1 MDAFRVQAVDPE
13 KRAVGR
19 LLRFALIGSVVLA
32 VILLLLLAVA
42 SANTELF
49 ESQYPMLLWLT
60 VGLAVGL
67 LLLVLELLRRL
78 VVRYRRGLFGTR
90 LMARMAVS
98 FTLMTVLPVAL
109 IYLVSVQ
116 FVGRSI
122 ESWFAVPVERGL
134 ESGLSLGRTALDSL
148 LADLSQKARSVA
160 VELSEAPRNEW
171 PETLNRLRDQL
182 GVADAMIASGSGR
195 IITTSGSRFSNLV
208 PDLPSPG
215 AMRQVRLTRQYAAV
229 EPVEG
234 DSTQLKMRVLVA
246 VETEAQLPDEHRYLQ
261 LLQPVPSALSE
272 NAEAVEQGR
281 RDFQQLSLSR
291 EGLARIFRITLTL
304 IFLLTVFSAV
314 AASFLLSGWLT
325 GPLSMLAA
333 GTRAVAEGDYRPV
346 KDYTGRD
353 ELGVLTQSFNV
364 MTRQLEDARMQVERN
379 QRELERVNA
388 RLESVLANLT
398 AGVLVLDS
406 DFRLTLANAGA
417 ERILGLSLLE
427 HLDKPIAEVPRLGAL
442 APWIRASFNEQAAA
456 GAASWQRQFV
466 LPALAPAASDAPRED
481 VPGEAPGAAQPVVSV
496 HPSAS
501 ASVHSDAG
509 AGVHTGA
516 SASKH
521 SAAGATVHSAA
532 SVPPLSPSAGAPG
545 AGGEQT
551 ILARGSILP
560 ERRVGYVIVFDDIS
574 EVISA
579 QRAVAWAEVARRLAH
594 EIKNPLTPI
603 QLAAERMQRKLS
615 DKLPH
620 ADAELLAKNSQTI
633 VNQVSALKLMVD
645 EFRDYAR
652 LPAAQLAPLDLNALI
667 DDVLRLYAAAG
678 GHVAIRP
685 HLAPALPQVLGDQT
699 QLRQVIH
706 NLIKNAVEATERVE
720 HPDVELLTEAL
731 VLPDGE
737 TAVRLLVRD
746 NGGGFSSTA
755 LSRVF
760 EPYVT
765 NKPRGTGLGLAIVKK
780 IVDEHGARIDVA
792 NWGESAAGKPLGAQ
806 ISVLFTKLAKN
817 EDNRRLV
824 ATLHE

>member
-1 MDAFRVQAVDPE
+1 MEAFHIHAADPE

-42 SANTELF
+42 SANTQLF

-67 LLLVLELLRRL
+67 FLLVLELLRRL
-78 VVRYRRGLFGTR
+78 VLRYRRGLFGTR
-90 LMARMAVS
+90 LMARMALS
-98 FTLMTVLPVAL
+98 FTLMTVIPVAL

-116 FVGRSI
+116 FIGRSV
-122 ESWFAVPVERGL
+122 ESWFAVPVERAL
-134 ESGLSLGRTALDSL
+134 ESGLNLGRTALDSL
-148 LADLSQKARSVA
+148 LTDLTQKARGMAS
-160 VELSEAPRNEW
+160 ELADTQEYEW
-171 PETLNRLRDQL
+171 PSALNRLRDQV
-182 GVADAMIASGSGR
+182 GVQDALIASGTGR
-195 IITTSGSRFSNLV
+195 IITTSGSRYGRLV
-208 PDLPSPG
+208 PDLPSSS
-215 AMRQVRLTRQYAAV
+215 ALRQARITRQYAAV
-229 EPVEG
+229 EPAEG
-234 DSTQLKMRVLVA
+234 EANALKLRVIVA
-246 VETEAQLPDEHRYLQ
+246 ISAASQRTDDNRYLQ
-261 LLQPVPSALSE
+261 LTQAVPSAMTD
-272 NAEAVEQGR
+272 NAEAVERGR

-291 EGLARIFRITLTL
+291 TGLKRIFSITLTL

-346 KDYTGRD
+346 KDYSGRD
-353 ELGVLTQSFNV
+353 ELGLLTQSFNV

-417 ERILGLSLLE
+417 ERILGLSLIE
-427 HLDKPIAEVPRLGAL
+427 HLDKAIAEVPRLA
-442 APWIRASFNEQAAA
+442 AVAAQIRTAFNEQAAA

-466 LPALAPAASDAPRED
+466 LPRLALSGEPIAEPAGDAASP
-481 VPGEAPGAAQPVVSV
+481 
-496 HPSAS
+496 
-501 ASVHSDAG
+501 
-509 AGVHTGA
+509 TG
-516 SASKH
+516 STGS
-521 SAAGATVHSAA
+521 TSAA
-532 SVPPLSPSAGAPG
+532 SAFRAFRAFDAFGAGGAPG
-545 AGGEQT
+545 EPGSGAEQT

-560 ERRVGYVIVFDDIS
+560 ERRVGYVIVFDDIT

-603 QLAAERMQRKLS
+603 QLAAERMQRKLA
-615 DKLPH
+615 DKLP
-620 ADAELLAKNSQTI
+620 APDAELLAKNSQTI

-652 LPAAQLAPLDLNALI
+652 LPAAQLAPLDLNALA
-667 DDVLRLYAAAG
+667 DDVLRLYSAAG
-678 GHVAIRP
+678 GRFAIHARLEP
-685 HLAPALPQVLGDQT
+685 GLPLVMGDRT
-699 QLRQVIH
+699 QLRQLIH
-706 NLIKNAVEATERVE
+706 NLVKNAVEATERVE
-720 HPDVELLTEAL
+720 HPEIEVLTEAL
-731 VLPDGE
+731 ALPDGGG
-737 TAVRLLVRD
+737 AVRVMVRD
-746 NGGGFSSTA
+746 NGGGFA
-755 LSRVF
+755 PAVLARAF

-780 IVDEHGARIDVA
+780 IIDEHGARIDVS
-792 NWGESAAGKPLGAQ
+792 NWGDASGRPVGAQ
-806 ISVLFTKLAKN
+806 ISALFTKLAKS
-817 EDNRRLV
+817 EENRRLI
-824 ATLHE
+824 ATDS

>member
-1 MDAFRVQAVDPE
+1 MEAFRVQAVDPE

-90 LMARMAVS
+90 LMARMAAS

-134 ESGLSLGRTALDSL
+134 ESGLTLGRTALDSL
-148 LADLSQKARSVA
+148 LSDLTQKARSVA
-160 VELSEAPRNEW
+160 VELSDAPRDSW
-171 PETLNRLRDQL
+171 ADTLNRRSEQL
-182 GVADAMIASGSGR
+182 GVTDAMIASGTGR
-195 IITTSGSRFSNLV
+195 IITTSGSRFAGLV
-208 PDLPSPG
+208 PDLPSTG
-215 AMRQVRLTRQYAAV
+215 AMRQARLTRQYAAV
-229 EPVEG
+229 EPAG
-234 DSTQLKMRVLVA
+234 DDGQLKMRVIVA
-246 VETEAQLPDEHRYLQ
+246 IDTAAQLPDEHRYLQ
-261 LLQPVPSALSE
+261 LVQPVPGALSD

-353 ELGVLTQSFNV
+353 ELGALTQSFNL

-427 HLDKPIAEVPRLGAL
+427 HLDKPIGDVPRLATL
-442 APWIRASFNEQAAA
+442 APSIRAAFNEQAGA

-466 LPALAPAASDAPRED
+466 LPQLAPPSTDAQ
-481 VPGEAPGAAQPVVSV
+481 APGASGA
-496 HPSAS
+496 AS
-501 ASVHSDAG
+501 A
-509 AGVHTGA
+509 
-516 SASKH
+516 
-521 SAAGATVHSAA
+521 
-532 SVPPLSPSAGAPG
+532 PSMPG
-545 AGGEQT
+545 ANSDQT
-551 ILARGSILP
+551 IFARGSILP
-560 ERRVGYVIVFDDIS
+560 ERRVGYVVVFDDIS

-603 QLAAERMQRKLS
+603 QLAAERTQRKLA
-615 DKLPH
+615 DKLPP
-620 ADAELLAKNSQTI
+620 AEAELLAKNSQTI
-633 VNQVSALKLMVD
+633 VNQVAALKRMVD

-652 LPAAQLAPLDLNALI
+652 LPAAQLAPLDLNELI

-678 GHVAIRP
+678 GRVAIRP
-685 HLAPALPQVLGDQT
+685 RLAPALPQVLGDQT

-706 NLIKNAVEATERVE
+706 NLVKNAVEATEHVE
-720 HPDVELLTEAL
+720 QPDVELLTEQ
-731 VLPDGE
+731 VSLPDGGV
-737 TAVRLLVRD
+737 AVRLLVRD
-746 NGGGFSSTA
+746 NGGGFSSSA

-792 NWGESAAGKPLGAQ
+792 NWGEATPGKPTGAQ
-806 ISVLFTKLAKN
+806 ISVLFTKLAKS

-824 ATLHE
+824 ATLNG

>member
-1 MDAFRVQAVDPE
+1 MEAFHVHAADPE

-19 LLRFALIGSVVLA
+19 LLRFALIGSVVMA

-67 LLLVLELLRRL
+67 FLLVLELLRRL
-78 VVRYRRGLFGTR
+78 VLRYRRGLFGTR
-90 LMARMAVS
+90 LMARMALS
-98 FTLMTVLPVAL
+98 FTLMTVIPVAL

-122 ESWFAVPVERGL
+122 ESWFAVPVERAL
-134 ESGLSLGRTALDSL
+134 ESGLNLGRNALDSL
-148 LADLSQKARSVA
+148 LNDLAQKARGVA
-160 VELSEAPRNEW
+160 SELADAPEHEW
-171 PETLNRLRDQL
+171 PSALNRLRDQV
-182 GVADAMIASGSGR
+182 GVQDALIASGTGR
-195 IITTSGSRFSNLV
+195 IITTSGSRYGRLV
-208 PDLPSPG
+208 PDLPSSS
-215 AMRQVRLTRQYAAV
+215 ALRQARMTRQFSAV
-229 EPVEG
+229 EPAESEG
-234 DSTQLKMRVLVA
+234 TGLKLRVIVAIGTAAQRTDDSRF
-246 VETEAQLPDEHRYLQ
+246 LQ
-261 LLQPVPSALSE
+261 LTQAVPSSMTD

-291 EGLARIFRITLTL
+291 DGLKRIFSVTLTL

-346 KDYTGRD
+346 KDYSGRD
-353 ELGVLTQSFNV
+353 ELGLLTQSFNV
-364 MTRQLEDARMQVERN
+364 MTRQLEDARLQVERN

-417 ERILGLSLLE
+417 ERILGLSLIE
-427 HLDKPIAEVPRLGAL
+427 HLDKPIAEVPRLEDVA
-442 APWIRASFNEQAAA
+442 AQVRAAFNEQAAA

-466 LPALAPAASDAPRED
+466 LPR
-481 VPGEAPGAAQPVVSV
+481 
-496 HPSAS
+496 SAS
-501 ASVHSDAG
+501 ADESTQDN
-509 AGVHTGA
+509 
-516 SASKH
+516 
-521 SAAGATVHSAA
+521 
-532 SVPPLSPSAGAPG
+532 
-545 AGGEQT
+545 EQT

-560 ERRVGYVIVFDDIS
+560 ERRVGYVIVFDDITG
-574 EVISA
+574 VISA

-615 DKLPH
+615 DKLPG
-620 ADAELLAKNSQTI
+620 AEAELLAKNSQTI

-652 LPAAQLAPLDLNALI
+652 LPAAQLAPLDLNALT

-678 GHVAIRP
+678 GRFAIHAR
-685 HLAPALPQVLGDQT
+685 LGSGLPPVMGDRT
-699 QLRQVIH
+699 QLRQLIH
-706 NLIKNAVEATERVE
+706 NLVKNAVEATERVE
-720 HPDVELLTEAL
+720 HPEVEVLTESL
-731 VLPDGE
+731 QLPDGAG
-737 TAVRLLVRD
+737 AVRVLVRD
-746 NGGGFSSTA
+746 NGGGFA
-755 LSRVF
+755 PAVLARAF

-780 IVDEHGARIDVA
+780 IVDEHGARIDVS
-792 NWGESAAGKPLGAQ
+792 NWSDPSGKTVGAQ
-806 ISVLFTKLAKN
+806 ISVLFTKLAKS
-817 EDNRRLV
+817 EENRRLI
-824 ATLHE
+824 ATDT

>member
-1 MDAFRVQAVDPE
+1 MEAFHLYAADPE

-19 LLRFALIGSVVLA
+19 LLRFALIGAVVLA

-60 VGLAVGL
+60 VGMAVGL
-67 LLLVLELLRRL
+67 FLLVLELLRRL
-78 VVRYRRGLFGTR
+78 VLRYRRGLFGTR
-90 LMARMAVS
+90 LMARMALS

-122 ESWFAVPVERGL
+122 ESWFAVPVERAL
-134 ESGLSLGRTALDSL
+134 ESGLNLGRNALDSL
-148 LADLSQKARSVA
+148 LTDLAQKARNVA
-160 VELSEAPRNEW
+160 GELADAPESEW
-171 PETLNRLRDQL
+171 PAALNRLRDQV
-182 GVADAMIASGSGR
+182 GAQDALIASGSGR
-195 IITTSGSRFSNLV
+195 IITTSASRFGRLV

-215 AMRQVRLTRQYAAV
+215 AQRQARITRQYAAV
-229 EPVEG
+229 EAAARDASG
-234 DSTQLKMRVLVA
+234 LMLRVIVA
-246 VETEAQLPDEHRYLQ
+246 IGPAAQRPDDERFLQ
-261 LLQPVPSALSE
+261 LTQPVPLAMTD
-272 NAEAVEQGR
+272 NADAVEQGR

-291 EGLARIFRITLTL
+291 GGLKRIFTITLTL
-304 IFLLTVFSAV
+304 IFLLTVFAAV

-346 KDYTGRD
+346 KDYSGRD
-353 ELGVLTQSFNV
+353 ELGLLTQSFNV

-406 DFRLTLANAGA
+406 DFHLTLANAGA
-417 ERILGLSLLE
+417 ERILGLSLIE
-427 HLDKPIAEVPRLGAL
+427 HLDKPVAEVPRLA
-442 APWIRASFNEQAAA
+442 AVAAQIRTAFNEQAAA

-466 LPALAPAASDAPRED
+466 LPPRGAEAAR
-481 VPGEAPGAAQPVVSV
+481 AAGG
-496 HPSAS
+496 
-501 ASVHSDAG
+501 DAG
-509 AGVHTGA
+509 ASVVEGFGDGPD
-516 SASKH
+516 SA
-521 SAAGATVHSAA
+521 
-532 SVPPLSPSAGAPG
+532 
-545 AGGEQT
+545 GEQT

-560 ERRVGYVIVFDDIS
+560 ERRVGYTIVFDDVT

-603 QLAAERMQRKLS
+603 QLAAERMQRKLA
-615 DKLPH
+615 DKLPA

-633 VNQVSALKLMVD
+633 VNQVSALKFMVD

-652 LPAAQLAPLDLNALI
+652 LPAAKLASLDLNALAE
-667 DDVLRLYAAAG
+667 DVLRLYQAAG
-678 GHVAIRP
+678 GRFALHTR
-685 HLAPALPQVLGDQT
+685 LAPGLPPVMGDRT

-720 HPDVELLTEAL
+720 HPEIEVTTESLL
-731 VLPDGE
+731 LPDGAG
-737 TAVRLLVRD
+737 AVRVLVRD
-746 NGGGFSSTA
+746 NGGGFA
-755 LSRVF
+755 PAMLARVF

-780 IVDEHGARIDVA
+780 IVDEHGARIDVS
-792 NWGESAAGKPLGAQ
+792 NWGEAASKPVGAQ
-806 ISVLFTKLAKN
+806 ISVLFTKLAKS
-817 EDNRRLV
+817 EENRRLA
-824 ATLHE
+824 ATDT

>member
-1 MDAFRVQAVDPE
+1 MEAFRVQAVDPE

-90 LMARMAVS
+90 LMARMAMS

-134 ESGLSLGRTALDSL
+134 ESGLTLGRTALDSL
-148 LADLSQKARSVA
+148 LSDLTQKARSVA
-160 VELSEAPRNEW
+160 IELSETPRAAW
-171 PETLNRLRDQL
+171 PEMLNSRREQL
-182 GVADAMIASGSGR
+182 SITDAMIASGTGR
-195 IITTSGSRFSNLV
+195 IITTSGSRFAGLV
-208 PDLPSPG
+208 PDLPPPG

-229 EPVEG
+229 EPEG
-234 DSTQLKMRVLVA
+234 ETMHLKMRVIVA
-246 VETEAQLPDEHRYLQ
+246 IDTEGQLPDEHRYLQ
-261 LLQPVPSALSE
+261 LVQPVPSALSE

-353 ELGVLTQSFNV
+353 ELGALTQSFNL

-427 HLDKPIAEVPRLGAL
+427 HLDKPIAEVPRLAAL
-442 APWIRASFNEQAAA
+442 APPIRAAFNEQAAA
-456 GAASWQRQFV
+456 GALSWQRQFV
-466 LPALAPAASDAPRED
+466 LPQAPQAAQAKAPPAFD
-481 VPGEAPGAAQPVVSV
+481 IANAPGSN
-496 HPSAS
+496 
-501 ASVHSDAG
+501 SD
-509 AGVHTGA
+509 
-516 SASKH
+516 
-521 SAAGATVHSAA
+521 
-532 SVPPLSPSAGAPG
+532 
-545 AGGEQT
+545 QT
-551 ILARGSILP
+551 IFARGSILP
-560 ERRVGYVIVFDDIS
+560 ERRVGYVVVFDDIS

-603 QLAAERMQRKLS
+603 QLAAERTQRKLA
-615 DKLPH
+615 DKLPP
-620 ADAELLAKNSQTI
+620 AEAELLAKNSQTI
-633 VNQVSALKLMVD
+633 VNQVAALKRMVD

-652 LPAAQLAPLDLNALI
+652 LPAAQLAPLDLNELI
-667 DDVLRLYAAAG
+667 DEVLRLYAAAG
-678 GHVAIRP
+678 GRVAIRP
-685 HLAPALPQVLGDQT
+685 RLAPALPQVLGDQT

-706 NLIKNAVEATERVE
+706 NLVKNAVEATEHVE
-720 HPDVELLTEAL
+720 QPDVELLTEAL
-731 VLPDGE
+731 ALADGE
-737 TAVRLLVRD
+737 VAVRLLVRD
-746 NGGGFSSTA
+746 NGGGFSPTA

-792 NWGESAAGKPLGAQ
+792 NWGEAATGKPVGAQ

-824 ATLHE
+824 ATLHG

>member
-1 MDAFRVQAVDPE
+1 MEAFHLYAADTE

-60 VGLAVGL
+60 VGMAAGL
-67 LLLVLELLRRL
+67 FLLVLELLRRL
-78 VVRYRRGLFGTR
+78 VLRYRRGLFGTR
-90 LMARMAVS
+90 LMARMALS

-122 ESWFAVPVERGL
+122 ESWFAVPVERAL
-134 ESGLSLGRTALDSL
+134 ESGLNLGRNALDSL
-148 LADLSQKARSVA
+148 LADLTQKARNVA
-160 VELSEAPRNEW
+160 SELADTPEAEW
-171 PETLNRLRDQL
+171 PSALNRLRDRVGAQ
-182 GVADAMIASGSGR
+182 DALVASGTGR
-195 IITTSGSRFSNLV
+195 IITTSASRFGQLV

-215 AMRQVRLTRQYAAV
+215 AQRQARMTRQYAAV
-229 EPVEG
+229 EASP
-234 DSTQLKMRVLVA
+234 
-246 VETEAQLPDEHRYLQ
+246 TEASELMLRVIVAIGPTAQRPDDERFLQ
-261 LLQPVPSALSE
+261 LTQPVPLAMTE
-272 NAEAVEQGR
+272 NADAVEQGR

-291 EGLARIFRITLTL
+291 GGLKRIFTITLTL
-304 IFLLTVFSAV
+304 IFLLTVFAAV

-346 KDYTGRD
+346 KDYSGRD
-353 ELGVLTQSFNV
+353 ELGMLTQSFNM

-417 ERILGLSLLE
+417 ERILGLSLIE
-427 HLDKPIAEVPRLGAL
+427 HLDKPIAEVPRLATV
-442 APWIRASFNEQAAA
+442 AAQIRTAFNEQAAA
-456 GAASWQRQFV
+456 GVASWQRQFV
-466 LPALAPAASDAPRED
+466 LPPVGPGGASTPAGAPAH
-481 VPGEAPGAAQPVVSV
+481 GEAAAVR
-496 HPSAS
+496 
-501 ASVHSDAG
+501 
-509 AGVHTGA
+509 
-516 SASKH
+516 
-521 SAAGATVHSAA
+521 AAGDD
-532 SVPPLSPSAGAPG
+532 PSGALVVEGIDPG

-560 ERRVGYVIVFDDIS
+560 ERRVGYTIVFDDVT

-579 QRAVAWAEVARRLAH
+579 QRAVAWTEVARRLAH

-603 QLAAERMQRKLS
+603 QLAAERMQRKLA
-615 DKLPH
+615 DKLP
-620 ADAELLAKNSQTI
+620 AVDAELLAKNSQTI
-633 VNQVSALKLMVD
+633 VNQVSALKYMVD

-652 LPAAQLAPLDLNALI
+652 LPAARLASLDLNALTE
-667 DDVLRLYAAAG
+667 DVLRLYHAAG
-678 GHVAIRP
+678 GRFALHTR
-685 HLAPALPQVLGDQT
+685 LAPGLPPVMGDRT

-720 HPDVELLTEAL
+720 QPDIEVVTEAL
-731 VLPDGE
+731 LLPDGAR
-737 TAVRLLVRD
+737 AVRVLVRD
-746 NGGGFSSTA
+746 NGGGFA
-755 LSRVF
+755 PAMLARVF

-780 IVDEHGARIDVA
+780 IVDEHGARIDVS
-792 NWGESAAGKPLGAQ
+792 NWGEAGNKPVGAQ
-806 ISVLFTKLAKN
+806 ISVLFTKLAKS
-817 EDNRRLV
+817 EENRRLA
-824 ATLHE
+824 ATDT

>member
-1 MDAFRVQAVDPE
+1 ETRRSATAEAVPGQRDHRSRLEPAVRMEAFRVQAVDPE

-134 ESGLSLGRTALDSL
+134 ESGLTLGRTALDSL
-148 LADLSQKARSVA
+148 LSDLAQKARNVA
-160 VELSEAPRNEW
+160 VELSDTPRSSW
-171 PETLNRLRDQL
+171 PETLNLRREQL
-182 GVADAMIASGSGR
+182 GIGDALIASGTGR
-195 IITTSGSRFSNLV
+195 IITTSGSRFAGLV
-208 PDLPSPG
+208 PDLPPPG
-215 AMRQVRLTRQYAAV
+215 AMRQARLMRQYAAV
-229 EPVEG
+229 EPEG
-234 DSTQLKMRVLVA
+234 DTALKMRVIVA
-246 VETEAQLPDEHRYLQ
+246 IDTSAQLPDEHRYLQ
-261 LLQPVPSALSE
+261 FVQPVPTALSD

-353 ELGVLTQSFNV
+353 ELGALTQSFNL

-379 QRELERVNA
+379 QRGLERVNA

-406 DFRLTLANAGA
+406 DFRLSLANAGA

-427 HLDKPIAEVPRLGAL
+427 HLDKPIGEVPRLALL
-442 APWIRASFNEQAAA
+442 APAIRAAFNEQAGA

-466 LPALAPAASDAPRED
+466 LPQIVAPTSDADASR
-481 VPGEAPGAAQPVVSV
+481 AA
-496 HPSAS
+496 
-501 ASVHSDAG
+501 
-509 AGVHTGA
+509 GA
-516 SASKH
+516 SA
-521 SAAGATVHSAA
+521 
-532 SVPPLSPSAGAPG
+532 PSMPG
-545 AGGEQT
+545 ANSDQT
-551 ILARGSILP
+551 IFARGSILP
-560 ERRVGYVIVFDDIS
+560 ERRVGYVVVFDDIS

-603 QLAAERMQRKLS
+603 QLAAERMQRKLA
-615 DKLPH
+615 DKLPP
-620 ADAELLAKNSQTI
+620 AEAELLAKNSQTI
-633 VNQVSALKLMVD
+633 VNQVAALKRMVD

-652 LPAAQLAPLDLNALI
+652 LPAARLAPLDLNELV
-667 DDVLRLYAAAG
+667 DDVMRLY
-678 GHVAIRP
+678 VA
-685 HLAPALPQVLGDQT
+685 
-699 QLRQVIH
+699 
-706 NLIKNAVEATERVE
+706 
-720 HPDVELLTEAL
+720 
-731 VLPDGE
+731 
-737 TAVRLLVRD
+737 
-746 NGGGFSSTA
+746 
-755 LSRVF
+755 
-760 EPYVT
+760 
-765 NKPRGTGLGLAIVKK
+765 
-780 IVDEHGARIDVA
+780 
-792 NWGESAAGKPLGAQ
+792 
-806 ISVLFTKLAKN
+806 
-817 EDNRRLV
+817 
-824 ATLHE
+824 

>member
-1 MDAFRVQAVDPE
+1 MEGFRVQTLDTE

-60 VGLAVGL
+60 VGLAVCL

-90 LMARMAVS
+90 LMARMAMS

-134 ESGLSLGRTALDSL
+134 ESGLTLGRTALDSL
-148 LADLSQKARSVA
+148 LSDLTQKARSVA
-160 VELSEAPRNEW
+160 IELSETPRANW
-171 PETLNRLRDQL
+171 PETLNSRREQL
-182 GVADAMIASGSGR
+182 GVTDAMIASGTGR
-195 IITTSGSRFSNLV
+195 IITTSGSRFAGLV
-208 PDLPSPG
+208 PDLPPPS
-215 AMRQVRLTRQYAAV
+215 AMRQARLTRQYAAV
-229 EPVEG
+229 EPEG
-234 DSTQLKMRVLVA
+234 ETTQLKMRVIVA
-246 VETEAQLPDEHRYLQ
+246 IDTAGQLPDEHRYLQ
-261 LLQPVPSALSE
+261 LVQPVPSALSE

-353 ELGVLTQSFNV
+353 ELGALTQSFNL

-406 DFRLTLANAGA
+406 DFRLSLANAGA
-417 ERILGLSLLE
+417 ERILGLSLIE
-427 HLDKPIAEVPRLGAL
+427 HLDKPIAEVPRLAAL
-442 APWIRASFNEQAAA
+442 APAIRAAFNEQAGA

-466 LPALAPAASDAPRED
+466 LPQAETALRSAAASAAALASPPAIAAS
-481 VPGEAPGAAQPVVSV
+481 APGTN
-496 HPSAS
+496 
-501 ASVHSDAG
+501 SD
-509 AGVHTGA
+509 
-516 SASKH
+516 
-521 SAAGATVHSAA
+521 
-532 SVPPLSPSAGAPG
+532 
-545 AGGEQT
+545 QT
-551 ILARGSILP
+551 IFARGSILP
-560 ERRVGYVIVFDDIS
+560 ERRVGYVVVFDDIS

-603 QLAAERMQRKLS
+603 QLAAERTQRKLA
-615 DKLPH
+615 DKLPP

-633 VNQVSALKLMVD
+633 VNQVAALKRMVD

-652 LPAAQLAPLDLNALI
+652 LPAAQLAPLDLNELV
-667 DDVLRLYAAAG
+667 DEVLRLYAAADG
-678 GHVAIRP
+678 RASIRP
-685 HLAPALPQVLGDQT
+685 HLAPALPHVLGDAT

-706 NLIKNAVEATERVE
+706 NLIKNAVEATDHVE
-720 HPDVELLTEAL
+720 QPEIELRTEAL
-731 VLPDGE
+731 ALPDGDA
-737 TAVRLLVRD
+737 AVRLLVRD
-746 NGGGFSSTA
+746 NGGGFSSSA

-780 IVDEHGARIDVA
+780 IVDEHDARIDVA
-792 NWGESAAGKPLGAQ
+792 NWGETAAGKPVGAQ
-806 ISVLFTKLAKN
+806 ISVLFTRMAKN
-817 EDNRRLV
+817 GDNRGLT
-824 ATLHE
+824 ATLHR

>member
-1 MDAFRVQAVDPE
+1 MEAFHVHAADPE

-19 LLRFALIGSVVLA
+19 LLRFALIGSVVMA

-67 LLLVLELLRRL
+67 FLLVLELLRRL
-78 VVRYRRGLFGTR
+78 VLRYRRGLFGTR
-90 LMARMAVS
+90 LMARMALS
-98 FTLMTVLPVAL
+98 FTLMTVIPVAL
-109 IYLVSVQ
+109 IYVVSVQ

-122 ESWFAVPVERGL
+122 ESWFAVPVERAL
-134 ESGLSLGRTALDSL
+134 ESGLNLGRNALDSL
-148 LADLSQKARSVA
+148 LNDLAQKARGVA
-160 VELSEAPRNEW
+160 SELADAPEHEW
-171 PETLNRLRDQL
+171 PSALNRLRDQV
-182 GVADAMIASGSGR
+182 GVQDALIASGTGR
-195 IITTSGSRFSNLV
+195 IITTSGSRYGRLV
-208 PDLPSPG
+208 PDLPSSS
-215 AMRQVRLTRQYAAV
+215 ALRQARMTRQFSAV
-229 EPVEG
+229 EPAESEG
-234 DSTQLKMRVLVA
+234 TGLKLRVIVAIGTAAQRTDDSRF
-246 VETEAQLPDEHRYLQ
+246 LQ
-261 LLQPVPSALSE
+261 LTQAVPSSMTD

-291 EGLARIFRITLTL
+291 DGLKRIFSVTLTL

-346 KDYTGRD
+346 KDYSGRD
-353 ELGVLTQSFNV
+353 ELGLLTQSFNV
-364 MTRQLEDARMQVERN
+364 MTRQLEDARLQVERN

-417 ERILGLSLLE
+417 ERILGLSLIE
-427 HLDKPIAEVPRLGAL
+427 HLDKPIAEVPRLEDVA
-442 APWIRASFNEQAAA
+442 AQVRAAFNEQAAA

-466 LPALAPAASDAPRED
+466 LPR
-481 VPGEAPGAAQPVVSV
+481 
-496 HPSAS
+496 SAS
-501 ASVHSDAG
+501 ADESTQDN
-509 AGVHTGA
+509 
-516 SASKH
+516 
-521 SAAGATVHSAA
+521 
-532 SVPPLSPSAGAPG
+532 
-545 AGGEQT
+545 EQT

-560 ERRVGYVIVFDDIS
+560 ERRVGYVIVFDDITG
-574 EVISA
+574 VISA

-615 DKLPH
+615 DKLPG
-620 ADAELLAKNSQTI
+620 AEAELLAKNSQTI

-652 LPAAQLAPLDLNALI
+652 LPAAQLAPLDLNALT

-678 GHVAIRP
+678 GRFAIHAR
-685 HLAPALPQVLGDQT
+685 LGSGLPPVMGDRT
-699 QLRQVIH
+699 QLRQLIH
-706 NLIKNAVEATERVE
+706 NLVKNAVEATERVE
-720 HPDVELLTEAL
+720 HPEVEVLTESL
-731 VLPDGE
+731 QLPDGAG
-737 TAVRLLVRD
+737 AVRVLVRD
-746 NGGGFSSTA
+746 NGGGFA
-755 LSRVF
+755 PAVLARAF

-780 IVDEHGARIDVA
+780 IVDEHGARIDVS
-792 NWGESAAGKPLGAQ
+792 NWSDPSGKTVGAQ
-806 ISVLFTKLAKN
+806 ISVLFTKLAKS
-817 EDNRRLV
+817 EENRRLI
-824 ATLHE
+824 ATDT

>member
-1 MDAFRVQAVDPE
+1 MEAFRVQAVDPE

-32 VILLLLLAVA
+32 VILLLLLALA

-134 ESGLSLGRTALDSL
+134 ESGLTLGRTALDSL
-148 LADLSQKARSVA
+148 LSDLAQKARNVA
-160 VELSEAPRNEW
+160 VELSDTPRSSW
-171 PETLNRLRDQL
+171 PETLNLRREQL
-182 GVADAMIASGSGR
+182 GIGDALIASGTGR
-195 IITTSGSRFSNLV
+195 IITTSGSRFAGLV
-208 PDLPSPG
+208 PDLPPPG
-215 AMRQVRLTRQYAAV
+215 AMRQARLMRQYAAV
-229 EPVEG
+229 EPEG
-234 DSTQLKMRVLVA
+234 DTALKMRVIVA
-246 VETEAQLPDEHRYLQ
+246 IDTSAQLPDEHRYLQ
-261 LLQPVPSALSE
+261 FVQPVPTALSD

-353 ELGVLTQSFNV
+353 ELGALTQSFNL

-406 DFRLTLANAGA
+406 EFRLTLANAGA

-442 APWIRASFNEQAAA
+442 APAIRAAFNEQAGA

-466 LPALAPAASDAPRED
+466 LPPAPAEDGESGAAPAGGAGAEPAS
-481 VPGEAPGAAQPVVSV
+481 APGAN
-496 HPSAS
+496 
-501 ASVHSDAG
+501 SD
-509 AGVHTGA
+509 
-516 SASKH
+516 
-521 SAAGATVHSAA
+521 
-532 SVPPLSPSAGAPG
+532 
-545 AGGEQT
+545 QT
-551 ILARGSILP
+551 LFARGSILP
-560 ERRVGYVIVFDDIS
+560 ERRVGYVVVFDDIS

-603 QLAAERMQRKLS
+603 QLAAERMQRKLA
-615 DKLPH
+615 DKLPP
-620 ADAELLAKNSQTI
+620 AEAELLAKNSQTI
-633 VNQVSALKLMVD
+633 VNQVAALKRMVD

-652 LPAAQLAPLDLNALI
+652 LPAAQLAPLDLNELI

-678 GHVAIRP
+678 GRVAIRP
-685 HLAPALPQVLGDQT
+685 RLAPALPQVLGDQT

-706 NLIKNAVEATERVE
+706 NLVKNAVEATEHVE
-720 HPDVELLTEAL
+720 QPDVELLTEQ
-731 VLPDGE
+731 VSLPDGGV
-737 TAVRLLVRD
+737 AVRLLVRD
-746 NGGGFSSTA
+746 NGGGFSSSA

-792 NWGESAAGKPLGAQ
+792 NWGESASGKPAGAQ
-806 ISVLFTKLAKN
+806 ISVLFTKLAKS

-824 ATLHE
+824 ATLNG

>member
-1 MDAFRVQAVDPE
+1 MEAFHVHAADPE

-19 LLRFALIGSVVLA
+19 LLRFALIGSVVMA

-60 VGLAVGL
+60 VGLAVRL
-67 LLLVLELLRRL
+67 FLLVLELLRRL
-78 VVRYRRGLFGTR
+78 VLRYRRGLFGTR
-90 LMARMAVS
+90 LMARMALS
-98 FTLMTVLPVAL
+98 FTLMTVIPVAL

-122 ESWFAVPVERGL
+122 ESWFAVPVERAL
-134 ESGLSLGRTALDSL
+134 ESGLNLGRNALDSL
-148 LADLSQKARSVA
+148 LNDLAQKARGVA
-160 VELSEAPRNEW
+160 SELADAPEHEW
-171 PETLNRLRDQL
+171 PSALNRLRDQV
-182 GVADAMIASGSGR
+182 GVQDALIASGTGR
-195 IITTSGSRFSNLV
+195 IITTSGSRYGRLV
-208 PDLPSPG
+208 PDLPSSS
-215 AMRQVRLTRQYAAV
+215 ALRQARMTRQFSAV
-229 EPVEG
+229 EPAESEG
-234 DSTQLKMRVLVA
+234 TGLKLRVIVAIGPAAQRTDDS
-246 VETEAQLPDEHRYLQ
+246 RYLQ
-261 LLQPVPSALSE
+261 LTQAVPSSMTD

-291 EGLARIFRITLTL
+291 DGLKRIFSVTLTL

-346 KDYTGRD
+346 TDYSGRD
-353 ELGVLTQSFNV
+353 ELGLLTQSFNV
-364 MTRQLEDARMQVERN
+364 MTRQLEDARLQVERN

-417 ERILGLSLLE
+417 ERILGLSLIE
-427 HLDKPIAEVPRLGAL
+427 HLDKPIAEVPRLEGVA
-442 APWIRASFNEQAAA
+442 AQVRAAFNEQAAA

-466 LPALAPAASDAPRED
+466 LPR
-481 VPGEAPGAAQPVVSV
+481 
-496 HPSAS
+496 SAS
-501 ASVHSDAG
+501 ADESTQDN
-509 AGVHTGA
+509 
-516 SASKH
+516 
-521 SAAGATVHSAA
+521 
-532 SVPPLSPSAGAPG
+532 
-545 AGGEQT
+545 EQT

-560 ERRVGYVIVFDDIS
+560 ERRVGYVIVFDDITG
-574 EVISA
+574 VISA

-615 DKLPH
+615 DKLPG
-620 ADAELLAKNSQTI
+620 AEAELLAKNSQTI

-652 LPAAQLAPLDLNALI
+652 LPAAQLAPLDLNALT

-678 GHVAIRP
+678 GRFAIHAR
-685 HLAPALPQVLGDQT
+685 LGSGLPPVMGDRT
-699 QLRQVIH
+699 QLRQLIH
-706 NLIKNAVEATERVE
+706 NLVKNAVEATERVE
-720 HPDVELLTEAL
+720 HPEVEVLTESL
-731 VLPDGE
+731 QLPDGAG
-737 TAVRLLVRD
+737 AVRVLVRD
-746 NGGGFSSTA
+746 NGGGFA
-755 LSRVF
+755 PAVLARAF

-780 IVDEHGARIDVA
+780 IVDEHGARIDVS
-792 NWGESAAGKPLGAQ
+792 NWSDPSGKTVGAQ
-806 ISVLFTKLAKN
+806 ISVLFTKLAKS
-817 EDNRRLV
+817 EENRRLI
-824 ATLHE
+824 ATDT